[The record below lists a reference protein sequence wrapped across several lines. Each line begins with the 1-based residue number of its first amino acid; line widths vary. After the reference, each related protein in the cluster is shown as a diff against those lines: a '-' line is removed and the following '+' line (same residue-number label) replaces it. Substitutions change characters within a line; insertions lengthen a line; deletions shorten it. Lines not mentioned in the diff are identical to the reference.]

1 VPAIDLSDAGAAV
14 GGRPL
19 RARRWLPAAAA
30 GLLLAAIGVA
40 VAVVDPFAGSAARPR
55 SAATDGAPTALATVV
70 RGSLTSRMPVSG
82 TLGYAG
88 SWTVAAPAGTSTTDL
103 QQARQAATAAR
114 AAYTAAQATET
125 ADAQTLATAANDAQV
140 AQARQKV
147 DVDQAQLS
155 GDRSVLASAQQALSA
170 AESAAL
176 PYASPASYT
185 MLPATGAVVR
195 LGQVLYEVNGS
206 PTLLLYGGRPAWRRF
221 APGMSSG
228 TDVAELNASLRA
240 LGYGAESGAAYTST
254 TERAIELLQR
264 AHGLAETGTLPL
276 GAVAFEP
283 AAARVTS
290 VTPTPGQVVQPGPVM
305 TLSSTTQA
313 VSIPLDVSQ
322 QTGVR
327 VGVKVLV
334 TLPDSSTTPGVV
346 SAVGR
351 VATVPPSGQG
361 DSSGGNGGGGSATPT
376 IEVDVRLLHPAAA
389 GSLDQAPVSV
399 LITTA
404 SVRDAL
410 AVPVNALVALAGGGY
425 AVEVIAADGTHR
437 LVAVRPGL
445 FDDQAGSVQ
454 VTGRGL
460 AAGQRVVVP
469 AS

>member
-1 VPAIDLSDAGAAV
+1 VPAIDLTGAGATA
-14 GGRPL
+14 GGRRL
-19 RARRWLPAAAA
+19 QARRWLPVAATL
-30 GLLLAAIGVA
+30 LLLAAVGV
-40 VAVVDPFAGSAARPR
+40 VVTVVDPLAGSPARPR
-55 SAATDGAPTALATVV
+55 SVATNGASTALATVV
-70 RGSLTSRMPVSG
+70 RGSLTSQTPVSG

-88 SWTVAAPAGTSTTDL
+88 SWTVAVPAGTSTTDL
-103 QQARQAATAAR
+103 QQARQAETAAR
-114 AAYTAAQATET
+114 AAYAAALATET
-125 ADAQTLATAANDAQV
+125 ADAQTLAATTNAAQA

-155 GDRSVLASAQQALSA
+155 GDRSVLASAQQALST

-176 PYASPASYT
+176 PYASPASFT
-185 MLPATGAVVR
+185 MLPAAGAVVR
-195 LGQVLYEVNGS
+195 LGQVLYEVNGY
-206 PTLLLYGGRPAWRRF
+206 PTLLLYGGTPAWRRF

-228 TDVAELNASLRA
+228 PDVAELNASLRA
-240 LGYGAESGAAYTST
+240 LAYGAVPGAAFTSA

-264 AHGLAETGTLPL
+264 AHRLTETGTLPL

-283 AAARVTS
+283 AAARVTG

-305 TLSSTTQA
+305 TLSSTTQD

-322 QTGVR
+322 QTSVR
-327 VGVKVLV
+327 VGDRVLV

-346 SAVGR
+346 SSLGR
-351 VATVPPSGQG
+351 VATTPASSQG
-361 DSSGGNGGGGSATPT
+361 DSSGGSGSGGSATPT

-399 LITTA
+399 SITTA
-404 SVRDAL
+404 SVRDVL

-425 AVEVIAADGTHR
+425 AVEVVAADGTHR